1 MGRRSL
7 LWLGALAL
15 LASCGQ
21 ELADD
26 TNDLIVVN
34 EGPCDLTVY
43 VDGREAFEVEAG
55 GDAALADIGYGRHVF
70 EVTNRQGEV
79 VERKVVELA
88 PAEDFYLVL
97 DHC

>member
-1 MGRRSL
+1 MGRGSFL
-7 LWLGALAL
+7 FVGCLFL

-21 ELADD
+21 ELMES
-26 TNDLIVVN
+26 TNDLVVVN
-34 EGPCDLTVY
+34 DGPCDLTVW
-43 VDGREAFEVEAG
+43 VDGRETLVVEAG
-55 GDAALADIGYGRHVF
+55 SDAALADIGYGRHVL
-70 EVTNRQGEV
+70 EVTNHQGEV